1 MGLDAELR
9 LAGLL
14 SRRFLQRTGYD
25 LTLDPAAFALV
36 VQAAKTALPRLA
48 AGKLASV
55 TLPFIIS
62 GTAGPLHL
70 DDVLSPDDLRA
81 LITGT

>member
-14 SRRFLQRTGYD
+14 CRRFLQRTGYD
-25 LTLDPAAFALV
+25 LTLDPEAFALV
-36 VQAAKTALPRLA
+36 VQAARAALPRLQ

-55 TLPFIIS
+55 ALPFIIT
-62 GTAGPLHL
+62 GNAGPLHL
-70 DDVLSPDDLRA
+70 DDVLSPHDLHA
-81 LITGT
+81 LMTGT

>member
-1 MGLDAELR
+1 MGLDAELK

-36 VQAAKTALPRLA
+36 VQAAKAALTRLQ

-55 TLPFIIS
+55 TLPFIIT
-62 GTAGPLHL
+62 GEAGPLHL

-81 LITGT
+81 LVTGT